1 MAQASASTERAASL
15 NRRLGGRCRFRY
27 RRLDEPARMTGA
39 FDQRGQNIVYGG
51 MSVVGRILL
60 GARHLSFGGP
70 LGHLLARISEH
81 LPLWHAATDPEGKPA
96 DNGHGDPRR
105 RVTFTIAVI
114 ALGAKM
120 AKADGEVT
128 RDEVAAFNEV
138 FSVPP
143 GEEAHMRTIFDLAR
157 RSTHGFDSY
166 ARQVG
171 RLFADDKAVLE
182 DLLGGL
188 FHIALAD
195 QELCAAED
203 AYLRN
208 VARLFGFDEAA
219 YARIRATYCGPAP
232 EEDPH
237 AILGVTA
244 GASPEEI
251 RVAYR
256 KLVRE
261 HHPDVLIS
269 QGLPPEVLARASA
282 RIARINAAHDRLVKE
297 AAPRR

>member
-1 MAQASASTERAASL
+1 M
-15 NRRLGGRCRFRY
+15 
-27 RRLDEPARMTGA
+27 EP
-39 FDQRGQNIVYGG
+39 
-51 MSVVGRILL
+51 MSVVGRILV

-70 LGHLLARISEH
+70 LGHLLARIGEH
-81 LPLWHAATDPEGKPA
+81 LPHWHYGMTDHEGRPA
-96 DNGHGDPRR
+96 DNGQGDPRQ

-157 RSTHGFDSY
+157 RSSHGFESY

-171 RLFADDKAVLE
+171 RLFAGDKAVLE

-195 QELCAAED
+195 GALCAAED
-203 AYLRN
+203 AYLRE
-208 VARLFGFDEAA
+208 VARLFGFDEAR
-219 YARIRATYCGPAP
+219 YARIRATHCGPPP

-244 GASPEEI
+244 SASPEEI
-251 RVAYR
+251 RVAYHR
-256 KLVRE
+256 LVRE
-261 HHPDVLIS
+261 HHPDALIS
-269 QGLPPEVLARASA
+269 QGLPPEILERATA
-282 RIARINAAHDRLVKE
+282 RIARINAAHDLLVKD
-297 AAPRR
+297 AAPRA